1 MHYKGEFA
9 IDMSDDFFTQD
20 LASQG
25 LKYKPLIQGEADL
38 SFSLPRRITGGASY
52 DASDK
57 LRVNGFVSYV
67 VYSDIDA
74 FVVET
79 SSPDLA
85 QPRLGI
91 GDKVKVTLPR
101 DWNDTIWVEASGH
114 YKLNHRMLLSAAVGY
129 QSPASPDSTIDTASP
144 DGHRLI
150 GGLGGVLQATDS
162 VSLSGDVRVQAIL
175 PREVTTS
182 DNDLGN
188 GTYNLFIAVAGGH
201 LKILL

>member
-1 MHYKGEFA
+1 M
-9 IDMSDDFFTQD
+9 DDPFFTGD

-25 LKYKPLIQGEADL
+25 LKYKPLVKGDADL
-38 SFSLPRRITGGASY
+38 SFSLPRRITAGASY
-52 DASDK
+52 DPSDK
-57 LRVNGFVSYV
+57 LRISGFVSYV
-67 VYSDIDA
+67 VYSDVDA

-85 QPRLGI
+85 QPELGI
-91 GDKVKVTLPR
+91 GDKVRVTLPR
-101 DWNDTIWVEASGH
+101 DWNDTVWVEASGH
-114 YKLNHRMLLSAAVGY
+114 YTLMDGMLVSAAIGY

-150 GGLGGVLQATDS
+150 GGVGGVLQVTDS
-162 VSLSGDVRVQAIL
+162 LSLMGDVRVQAIL

-182 DNDLGN
+182 ERDLGN
-188 GTYNLFIAVAGGH
+188 GTYSLFIGFAGGH